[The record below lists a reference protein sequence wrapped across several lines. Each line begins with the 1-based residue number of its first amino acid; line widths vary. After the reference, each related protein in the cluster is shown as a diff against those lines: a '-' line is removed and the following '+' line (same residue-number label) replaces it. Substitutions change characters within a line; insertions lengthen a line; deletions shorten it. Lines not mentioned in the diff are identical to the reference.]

1 MLALLCSAMY
11 TLQSSSPFVCS
22 TEPSI
27 ASSALP
33 LSISRVMSASI
44 PSSAAP
50 KGIRS
55 RPKDRLDSIYNF
67 FKDKLHI
74 QQLSFW
80 ENGRLNVELGEEVG
94 TSDGPSRLDSIIAS
108 GDSTKHR
115 SLTGIDTR
123 AQSTNSHSLA
133 SKTLRTRIRTA
144 VYKRTASSTVDYVTP
159 TPSHKSFLKHWS
171 YKKSS
176 IAAAVIFIVI
186 TTVAFLA
193 LTVLLIRRFRQS
205 WKRYKKAK
213 RDFANSKYA
222 AISPLDDNIANYS
235 FGSTPKIRRS
245 RERSVGGK
253 SRPTTK
259 AYVPEEATRLEAVTR
274 ALCAHADD
282 VPVSPLGSF
291 AAPKQSEARLPQPF
305 IPERPSESKVPAAP
319 WRAGFV
325 PKQVVVVSPLNRMV
339 SGKAAEIGWQ
349 SSLRTIDELRLPKSE
364 AGSQR
369 PHQKARR
376 EVRNPTPS
384 TDQPFQLPSIER
396 STSPL
401 FEF

>member
-1 MLALLCSAMY
+1 MY

-22 TEPSI
+22 PEPSI
-27 ASSALP
+27 ASSALLRS
-33 LSISRVMSASI
+33 LSRGVSASI
-44 PSSAAP
+44 PSSTAP

-55 RPKDRLDSIYNF
+55 WPKDRWDSIYNF

-74 QQLSFW
+74 QQLGLR
-80 ENGRLNVELGEEVG
+80 EDDRLKVELSDEVDI
-94 TSDGPSRLDSIIAS
+94 SDDAKRLDFTIAS
-108 GDSTKHR
+108 VESTKHR
-115 SLTGIDTR
+115 SLAGMETR
-123 AQSTNSHSLA
+123 AESTKLHRLA
-133 SKTLRTRIRTA
+133 SKTHGTRMPPA
-144 VYKRTASSTVDYVTP
+144 VYKRTASSTVDSVTP

-186 TTVAFLA
+186 TTVAFIA
-193 LTVLLIRRFRQS
+193 LSVLLFRRLRRS
-205 WKRYKKAK
+205 WKQYKKGK

-245 RERSVGGK
+245 RELSISDK
-253 SRPTTK
+253 SRPITK
-259 AYVPEEATRLEAVTR
+259 TYVAEEATRLEAVTR
-274 ALCAHADD
+274 ALCAHADA

-291 AAPKQSEARLPQPF
+291 AAPKQSEASLPQASM
-305 IPERPSESKVPAAP
+305 PERPGKSELPAEP

-349 SSLRTIDELRLPKSE
+349 SSLRTIDELSLPKPE
-364 AGSQR
+364 AGPPR
-369 PHQKARR
+369 PHRKARR
-376 EVRNPTPS
+376 EVRNSTPS
-384 TDQPFQLPSIER
+384 TDQPFRLPSIER